1 MIIGLIDNHSPA
13 LTPQEMSDF
22 DQMDSVGDYSGD
34 EVRFFDMFLSYFVKR
49 CCSTWR
55 VAINLEIYFVTW

>member
-22 DQMDSVGDYSGD
+22 DQMDSIGEYSGD
-34 EVRFFDMFLSYFVKR
+34 EVILTPVSP
-49 CCSTWR
+49 CSTH
-55 VAINLEIYFVTW
+55 VSP

>member
-34 EVRFFDMFLSYFVKR
+34 EVRFFDVFLILFGQK
-49 CCSTWR
+49 
-55 VAINLEIYFVTW
+55 VAINLETYLVTW

>member
-22 DQMDSVGDYSGD
+22 DQMDSVGEYSGD
-34 EVRFFDMFLSYFVKR
+34 EVSYLTFFAL
-49 CCSTWR
+49 
-55 VAINLEIYFVTW
+55 I

>member
-34 EVRFFDMFLSYFVKR
+34 EVRFFDVFLILFDQKV
-49 CCSTWR
+49 
-55 VAINLEIYFVTW
+55 L